1 MFDMISLINGAIKWA
16 VENCNEY
23 SAVMMYF
30 HQSLRM
36 YLWFIALDELHL

>member
-1 MFDMISLINGAIKWA
+1 MAIVTFYNCDPSAIKWA

-36 YLWFIALDELHL
+36 YL